1 MDMTEA
7 MLDALDRLSDT
18 GPEYREILA
27 NHGPMAAEA
36 LVRLGRGEAVS
47 RWVEQYKR
55 KLAPQPV
62 AVDRIEPGEWQRYL
76 GQPRFLGDWT
86 VLMRRELSER
96 SWSAMLARWWPRLLP
111 GLAAS
116 ATHGV
121 IRTAHAVRSLANAG
135 NDPHPL
141 LLDELARG
149 LAFWAARYQTLPGA
163 PSLTGNVT
171 AVVAVAN
178 LPRLDPDLDAPE
190 PGIIG
195 RLRLLPSLPSFSS
208 ALDRWKTPSDP
219 HTALTELIS
228 AAARVVAVRDD
239 APIAYCHTVTGPAAV
254 RMTLSQLP
262 ESLWWPSVAA
272 TWQVIGGIISVFA
285 APRQDGESSPAPL
298 PEPPTDDTFYDLA
311 ELAVAH
317 GDEHVIKL
325 TEAAIREYR
334 ISEDQ
339 TLLAAVDRFRSRVP
353 TNL

>member
-1 MDMTEA
+1 MTEA
-7 MLDALDRLSDT
+7 MLDALDRLRDT

-36 LVRLGRGEAVS
+36 LVRLGCAEVVS
-47 RWVEQYKR
+47 QWVDQYKQ

-62 AVDRIEPGEWQRYL
+62 AVARIEPDEWQRYL
-76 GQPRFLGDWT
+76 GEPRFLGDWT
-86 VLMRRELSER
+86 VLMRSELLER
-96 SWSAMLARWWPRLLP
+96 SWLEMLARWWPRLLP

-116 ATHGV
+116 ASHGV
-121 IRTAHAVRSLANAG
+121 IRTAHAVRSLADAG
-135 NDPHPL
+135 MDPHPL

-149 LAFWAARYQTLPGA
+149 LAFWAARYQALPGA
-163 PSLTGNVT
+163 PSLRGRLA
-171 AVVAVAN
+171 AVSAVAN
-178 LPRLDPDLDAPE
+178 LPRLDPKLDSPE

-195 RLRLLPSLPSFSS
+195 RLRLLPLLPSLSL
-208 ALDRWKTPSDP
+208 ALDAWKTPSDP
-219 HTALTELIS
+219 HLALTELIS
-228 AAARVVAVRDD
+228 AAARVVAFRED

-272 TWQVIGGIISVFA
+272 TWQVIGGIISAFA
-285 APRQDGESSPAPL
+285 APRLDGESSAAAL
-298 PEPPTDDTFYDLA
+298 PEPPTDDTFYDMT

-334 ISEDQ
+334 ISKDQ
-339 TLLAAVDRFRSRVP
+339 TLLTAAERLRARVP
-353 TNL
+353 TSA

>member
-1 MDMTEA
+1 
-7 MLDALDRLSDT
+7 
-18 GPEYREILA
+18 
-27 NHGPMAAEA
+27 
-36 LVRLGRGEAVS
+36 
-47 RWVEQYKR
+47 
-55 KLAPQPV
+55 
-62 AVDRIEPGEWQRYL
+62 
-76 GQPRFLGDWT
+76 
-86 VLMRRELSER
+86 LMRRELSER

-208 ALDRWKTPSDP
+208 ALDRWKAPSDP
-219 HTALTELIS
+219 HMALAELIS

-298 PEPPTDDTFYDLA
+298 SEPPTDDTFYDLA

-334 ISEDQ
+334 IIEDQ

>member
-1 MDMTEA
+1 MTDA
-7 MLDALDRLSDT
+7 MLDALDRLSDA

-36 LVRLGRGEAVS
+36 LVRLGRAEVVS
-47 RWVEQYKR
+47 QWVEQYKR
-55 KLAPQPV
+55 KLAPQPA
-62 AVDRIEPGEWQRYL
+62 AVSRIEPDEWQRYL
-76 GQPRFLGDWT
+76 GQPRFVGDWT

-96 SWSAMLARWWPRLLP
+96 SWLDMLARWWPRLLP

-121 IRTAHAVRSLANAG
+121 IRTAHAVRSLADAA
-135 NDPHPL
+135 DDSHPL
-141 LLDELARG
+141 LVDELARG

-163 PSLTGNVT
+163 PSLAGSVT
-171 AVVAVAN
+171 AVAAVAN
-178 LPRLDPDLDAPE
+178 LPRLDPELDSPE

-195 RLRLLPSLPSFSS
+195 RLRLLPLLPSFTS
-208 ALDRWKTPSDP
+208 ALDNWKTPGDP
-219 HTALTELIS
+219 HLALTELIS
-228 AAARVVAVRDD
+228 AAARVVAVRED

-272 TWQVIGGIISVFA
+272 TWQVIGGIISAFA
-285 APRQDGESSPAPL
+285 APRLGDESAPAAL
-298 PEPPTDDTFYDLA
+298 SEPPTDDTFHSMT

-334 ISEDQ
+334 ISKDQ
-339 TLLAAVDRFRSRVP
+339 TLLTAAERFRSRVP
-353 TNL
+353 INT